1 MGHRL
6 ITGTK
11 ESQDIAH
18 DHRAGEVCQH
28 LLLLQETFPKPHL
41 SPEIC
46 LGHFFPSPS
55 AKGCRINGAQ
65 KDLVEREA
73 F

>member
-11 ESQDIAH
+11 ESQDIAC

-28 LLLLQETFPKPHL
+28 VLLQETFPKPHL
-41 SPEIC
+41 SPEIS
-46 LGHFFPSPS
+46 LGHFFPYLS
-55 AKGCRINGAQ
+55 AKDYRISGAQ
-65 KDLVEREA
+65 NDLVEREA